1 MLPRGVRRRAVIA
14 LVAVVIAIQLV
25 VPALALR
32 HDRPAAFG
40 WQMFASD
47 GAPPVAEVV
56 GADGST
62 SALPR
67 RDVVAAFA
75 VYRPEVAAHGPLS
88 RHLCARHP
96 EAREVVLRDPST
108 GQVELARRC

>member
-1 MLPRGVRRRAVIA
+1 LA
-14 LVAVVIAIQLV
+14 LVAIVIAIQLV

-56 GADGST
+56 RTDGTT
-62 SALPR
+62 SELPW

-75 VYRPEVAAHGPLS
+75 AYRPEIAAHEALA
-88 RHLCARHP
+88 RHLCERHP
-96 EAREVVLRDPST
+96 SAQAVVLRDPST
-108 GQVELARRC
+108 RRVEERRRC